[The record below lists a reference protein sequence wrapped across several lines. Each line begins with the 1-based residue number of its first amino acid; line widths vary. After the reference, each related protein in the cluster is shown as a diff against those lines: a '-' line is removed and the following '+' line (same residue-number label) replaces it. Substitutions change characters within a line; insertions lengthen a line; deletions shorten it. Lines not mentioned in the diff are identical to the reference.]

1 VGRIGK
7 QPAPIGRVLLG
18 LAAALMAGLAG
29 GAWGAHMAQ
38 RQLASPF
45 PAAFF
50 IEGRPEARQANRRAC
65 TAIAADGLAHE
76 VRAAAVRHRVPVQ
89 LIHAV
94 VHAESRF
101 DPCAVSRAGARGL
114 MQLMPD
120 TAAMLGVH
128 DSFDP
133 RSNVNGGARYLRAL
147 MDRFGG
153 DVRLALAAYN
163 AGPEAVAAHGGIPP
177 FPETRAY
184 VARVMC
190 LFEATLAG
198 DLVAPGARASHCAA
212 AR

>member
-1 VGRIGK
+1 MVRVRK
-7 QPAPIGRVLLG
+7 QPAWVARGLLG
-18 LAAALMAGLAG
+18 LAALLTAGLAG
-29 GAWGAHMAQ
+29 GAWGAHVAQ
-38 RQLASPF
+38 RDLASPF

-50 IEGRPEARQANRRAC
+50 IEGRPEARHPMGRAC
-65 TAIAADGLAHE
+65 AAIAADRLAHE
-76 VRAAAVRHRVPVQ
+76 IRAAALRHRVPAQ
-89 LIHAV
+89 LIQAV
-94 VHAESRF
+94 VHVESYF
-101 DPCAVSRAGARGL
+101 NPCAVSRAGARGL

-133 RSNVNGGARYLRAL
+133 RSNVNGGARYLRTL

-177 FPETRAY
+177 FPETKAY

-190 LFEATLAG
+190 LLAATLPG
-198 DLVAPGARASHCAA
+198 DPVAPGARASHCAVA
-212 AR
+212 P